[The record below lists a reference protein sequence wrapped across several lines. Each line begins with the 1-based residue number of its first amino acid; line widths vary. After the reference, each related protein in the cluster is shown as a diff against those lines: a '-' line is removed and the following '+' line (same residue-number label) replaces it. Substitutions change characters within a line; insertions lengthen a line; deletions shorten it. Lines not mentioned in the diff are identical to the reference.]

1 MSELETRDFDIRSIN
16 EEAREVSGIAVPY
29 GQTINAGAYMEA
41 FERGAI
47 DSVED
52 VKLFWNHD
60 EPIGRVVKGEDTEEG
75 YVITASISK
84 TNRGEEAYT
93 LLKDGVVNRFSV
105 GFIPVSSREE
115 EGNTVIRT
123 KVNLKEV
130 SLVPFP
136 AYEGATVSQVRAAVS
151 NEKETNNEI
160 MSIEVNEEVADLRG
174 AVDDLERKMAV
185 LSSREDE
192 GNKVVKRSA
201 GAFLKALAAGDE
213 EARSEV
219 RLETRDFGTSVEA
232 DVTRPGWVNERMR
245 LSLENRP
252 TINAFS
258 KGVLPATGNS
268 VEYPYVKTVAG
279 TVGVQAAE
287 GDALPYMEIALDTAT
302 APVKTYGGYS
312 SLSRQSIERSDLA
325 YLETVLEYQTRQYAK
340 ATEKAVRDALA
351 GATGTNTATL
361 AADTAVGWID
371 VVVDSAAAIH
381 DNSNG
386 SEAEFG
392 LVSRDVFKRLA
403 KMVDGQGRPLFNV
416 AGQAVNSLG
425 SSNLLAPAL
434 SVGGLTVIVNPA
446 FANNTFIVA
455 AADAVKTWESA
466 GAPFRLSDED
476 IIHLTKDFAL
486 YGYLAVGV
494 LNAKAI
500 TKVDVDL
507 V

>member
-1 MSELETRDFDIRSIN
+1 MTEMETRSFDIRSVD

-29 GQTINAGAYMEA
+29 GQVINAGGYSES

-47 DSVED
+47 DSIEN

-60 EPIGRVVKGEDTEEG
+60 EPIGRVVKGEDTDDG

-84 TNRGEEAYT
+84 TSRGEEAYT

-105 GFIPVSSREE
+105 GFIPVASRDEE
-115 EGNTVIRT
+115 NTVVRT
-123 KVNLKEV
+123 KVDLKEV

-151 NEKETNNEI
+151 NENKEDIN
-160 MSIEVNEEVADLRG
+160 MSTEVNQEVADLRG
-174 AVDDLERKMAV
+174 AVDDLERKIAV
-185 LSSREDE
+185 LSVREDE
-192 GNKVVKRSA
+192 GNKVVHRS
-201 GAFLKALAAGDE
+201 GGELLKALAAGDE

-219 RLETRDFGTSVEA
+219 RFETRDFGTTVEA

-245 LSLENRP
+245 MDLENRP

-258 KGVLPATGNS
+258 KGALPASGNS
-268 VEYPYVKTVAG
+268 VEYPFVKTVSG
-279 TVGVQAAE
+279 TVAVQAAE
-287 GDALPYMEIALDTAT
+287 GDALSYMEVALDTAT

-312 SLSRQSIERSDLA
+312 SLSRQAIERSDLA
-325 YLETVLEYQTRQYAK
+325 YLQTVLEYQTRQYAK
-340 ATEKAVRDALA
+340 ATEKAVRDALVA
-351 GATGTNTATL
+351 ATGTNTATL
-361 AADTAVGWID
+361 AADDADGWID
-371 VVVDSAAAIH
+371 AVVDAAAAIH
-381 DNSNG
+381 DNSQG

-392 LVSRDVFKRLA
+392 LASRDVFKRLA
-403 KMVDGQGRPLFNV
+403 KMVDGAGRPLFNV
-416 AGQAVNSLG
+416 SGQAVNSLG

-434 SVGGLTVIVNPA
+434 NVGGLTVVINPA
-446 FANNTFIVA
+446 LAANTFYVA
-455 AADAVKTWESA
+455 ASDAVKTWESA
-466 GAPFRLSDED
+466 GAPFRLQDEN
-476 IIHLTKDFAL
+476 IINLTKDFAL